1 MHPLV
6 TVGIPTYN
14 RPEGLRRTLQ
24 AITSQTFKNIEI
36 IVSDNNSENPM
47 VRDVIEDFKNRDER
61 IVSYSQNKNI
71 GAINNF
77 KFVLEKASGNY
88 YMWAAD
94 DDEWNAGFIEEL
106 ISIIGDRSAAFSNY
120 AVKYGKSG
128 RIDHIK
134 IAVSAMGKN
143 KYEQAR
149 NFLQERI
156 PSIFYGLY
164 RTNDIKW
171 FVNTS
176 ELFDWYDCYLIF
188 KIILLHDGFAFSSK
202 ELYTAGIHGS
212 SYEFKPIKPNNKR
225 IFTYSPYFV
234 QSTKVIFKAD
244 IKFVQ
249 KLKLLL
255 YLTEVNFRSFL
266 ATEKIRKGYR
276 FYAFL
281 YKVYDRLRPTLHFHE
296 H

>member
-1 MHPLV
+1 MQPLV

-14 RPEGLRRTLQ
+14 RPEGLKRTLES
-24 AITSQTFKNIEI
+24 ITSQTYKNIEI
-36 IVSDNNSENPM
+36 IISDNCSDNAIVNE
-47 VRDVIEDFKNRDER
+47 VIDDFKKRDFR
-61 IVSYSQNKNI
+61 IKPFIQKENF
-71 GAINNF
+71 GAFNNF
-77 KFVLEKASGNY
+77 KFVLEKATGDY
-88 YMWAAD
+88 FMWAAD
-94 DDEWNAGFIEEL
+94 DDQWNAVFIEEL
-106 ISIIGDRSAAFSNY
+106 MSIIGDRSAAFSNY
-120 AVKYGKSG
+120 AVKYTKSG
-128 RIDHIK
+128 QLDHIK
-134 IAVSAMGKN
+134 IAASAMGEN

-156 PSIFYGLY
+156 PSIIYGLY

-171 FVNTS
+171 FINIE

-202 ELYTAGIHGS
+202 ELYIAGIQGN

-281 YKVYDRLRPTLHFHE
+281 YKIYDRLRPTLYFHE